1 MTMTMGS
8 LFDGTVYTAEGF
20 DRTKLCRVVNSL
32 LAYKNEIENREYYIL
47 GVIANIAGGT
57 R

>member
-1 MTMTMGS
+1 MLTMGS
-8 LFDGTVYTAEGF
+8 LFDGTVYTAEDFQQIAEDF

-32 LAYKNEIENREYYIL
+32 LAH
-47 GVIANIAGGT
+47 IAGGA